1 MNALTLYTSPASRG
15 RIVRWMLEEIG
26 VPYNVTVLAP
36 GVSATDT
43 TYLGINPMGKVPALV
58 HGDTVVTET
67 AAICMYLADQFPDA
81 GLAPAH
87 HLRGAYYRWFC
98 FATGP
103 LEAAMTNQ
111 MLGFVVPA
119 ELTASVGYG
128 RFEQVLD
135 VLETVLAQQPY
146 MTDDEF
152 SAVDVYLGS
161 QLGLGM
167 QFGAIE
173 QRPAFKRY
181 WQQLSERP
189 ACIRAQALEA
199 ELE

>member
-15 RIVRWMLEEIG
+15 SIARWMLEETG
-26 VPYNVTVLAP
+26 MPYDVKVLAP
-36 GVSATDT
+36 GVSATDND
-43 TYLGINPMGKVPALV
+43 YLRINPMGKVPALV
-58 HGDTVVTET
+58 HGDTVITET
-67 AAICMYLADQFPDA
+67 AAICMYLADQFPDT
-81 GLAPAH
+81 GLAPDH

-111 MLGFVVPA
+111 MLGFEVPA

-135 VLETVLAQQPY
+135 VLEAVLTQQPY
-146 MTDDEF
+146 MTGDAF

-167 QFGAIE
+167 RFGAIDK
-173 QRPAFKRY
+173 RPAFERY
-181 WQQLSERP
+181 WQQLNKRP
-189 ACIRAQALEA
+189 ACIRAQSLESALG
-199 ELE
+199 